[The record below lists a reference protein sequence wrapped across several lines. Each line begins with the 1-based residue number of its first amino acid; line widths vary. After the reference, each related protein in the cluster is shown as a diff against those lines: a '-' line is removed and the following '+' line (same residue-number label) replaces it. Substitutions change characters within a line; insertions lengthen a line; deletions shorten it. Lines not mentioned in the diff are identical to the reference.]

1 MTTTVK
7 NMARTSLRLFKAVVL
22 NKHLAYDPKKGR
34 EIKELQNQLLSVG
47 VFIEPSALL
56 NAEAKA
62 SDIKAIAEELYG
74 VKLAK
79 INSTFYKTF
88 EEMQSKSA
96 FELFI
101 DQVVHYGSTYGE
113 IDAFK
118 NHGDI
123 YEPIELDESAVAE
136 LQKFVKKFTIL
147 EGITVDELTEKV
159 NTLFNSG
166 IALNSDDVKDLM
178 ELVNYYKLPIDYTL
192 VKNKEVAVILAEQYG
207 IMPVNFD
214 EFMRLVFKQVTG
226 STLLVKDRFAK
237 HLFEAMSTNKANELA
252 EMFTAYI
259 KQFGLKQVTAN
270 VMRYRKFVLLI
281 RKKASQK
288 YNKLFNVITK
298 RSKTDKKPR
307 VNAVMN
313 NVANPTIS
321 LEKLEESAK
330 NATPFQIVRAINAL
344 QERELVA
351 GESDVKMFYRIRN
364 GKTWLATKDFD
375 RGEASIINERI
386 ALLTNILVDKVG
398 HNVDKKVVFAPIN
411 YAIPVSTKQYVS
423 DATPEYTTVHVNG
436 DLKIG
441 VAWDKSADLDLH
453 ARTLSGRSLGWNSSY
468 ANNGVYYSGDMTRLN
483 QHGFAAE
490 YMLFEHGKM
499 KEPALVTISP
509 YSIRTSEDFSY
520 DLIVADDNRKIG
532 NDKVKD
538 LMTTYQNIVYKDKIS
553 VNPNLSRELAL
564 VIPTDNGFDVI
575 LTNGTSSIG
584 HNVPRGEVQDTVLA
598 IVNRKNDSRY
608 KLHDLLGDVAK
619 DAVVFLDK
627 QAMLDYL
634 DTNELTLDDVLDL
647 SYESMTQD
655 TLIGLLSEETK

>member
-1 MTTTVK
+1 MTSVK
-7 NMARTSLRLFKAVVL
+7 NMTCTTLRLFKAVVL
-22 NKHLAYDPKKGR
+22 NKNLEYKAEKGK

-47 VFIEPSALL
+47 VFIEPSTLL

-62 SDIKAIAEELYG
+62 ADIKELAEELYS

-88 EEMQSKSA
+88 EEMQSKSE
-96 FELFI
+96 FELLI
-101 DQVVHYGSTYGE
+101 DQLVHYGSTYGE

-123 YEPIELDESAVAE
+123 YEPKALNESAIAE

-147 EGITVDELTEKV
+147 EGITIDELTEKV

-166 IALNSDDVKDLM
+166 IALNSDDVEDLM
-178 ELVNYYKLPIDYTL
+178 ELVNHYKLPIDYAL
-192 VKNKEVAVILAEQYG
+192 VKNKEVATLLAEKYG
-207 IMPVNFD
+207 IMPANFD
-214 EFMRLVFKQVTG
+214 EFMRFVFKRVTG
-226 STLLVKDRFAK
+226 STLLIKDPLKKYA
-237 HLFEAMSTNKANELA
+237 FEHMQQTKADEVA

-259 KQFGLKQVTAN
+259 KQFGLKQVTEN

-321 LEKLEESAK
+321 LQKLEESAK
-330 NATPFQIVRAINAL
+330 KATPFQIVRAINAL
-344 QERELVA
+344 QERELVT
-351 GESDVKMFYRIRN
+351 GETDVKMLYRIRN
-364 GKTWLATKDFD
+364 GKTWLTTKDFD
-375 RGEASIINERI
+375 KGDASLIKERI

-398 HNVDKKVVFAPIN
+398 HNVDKKVIFAPIN
-411 YAIPVSTKQYVS
+411 YAVPVSTKQFVS
-423 DATPEYTTVHVNG
+423 DATPEYTTIHVDG

-453 ARTLSGRSLGWNSSY
+453 ARTLTGVSLGWNSSY
-468 ANNGVYYSGDMTRLN
+468 SNQGVYYSGDMTRLN
-483 QHGFAAE
+483 QQGFAAE
-490 YMLFEHGKM
+490 YMLFEHGKAT
-499 KEPALVTISP
+499 EPALVTISP
-509 YSIRTSEDFSY
+509 YSIRTDEDFSY
-520 DLIVADDNRKIG
+520 DLIVS
-532 NDKVKD
+532 NDKQKIDRGEVKN

-575 LTNGTSSIG
+575 LTQGTSSIG
-584 HNVPRGEVQDTVLA
+584 HNVPRSEVQDTILQ

-619 DAVVFLDK
+619 DAIVFLDK
-627 QAMLDYL
+627 QALLDYL
-634 DTNELTLDDVLDL
+634 DANELSIDDVLDL